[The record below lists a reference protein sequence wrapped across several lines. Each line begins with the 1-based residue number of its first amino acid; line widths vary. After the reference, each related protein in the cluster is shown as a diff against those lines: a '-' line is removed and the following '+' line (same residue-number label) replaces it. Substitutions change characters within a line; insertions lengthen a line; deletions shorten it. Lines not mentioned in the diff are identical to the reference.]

1 MKSLRVGGTAN
12 HIHALFS
19 LNPTT
24 SVSKTIQL
32 IKGASSKWINDNFY
46 SNSRKFK
53 WQGGNGTFSVSE
65 SMVLKVIKY
74 IANQKEHHKTK
85 SFKEEYIEL
94 LKKQNVEYNMQ
105 YVFD

>member
-1 MKSLRVGGTAN
+1 LCFYHKKRKKLIHTEFEAHIWNYIGAIPRKNNMKSLRVGGTAN

-65 SMVLKVIKY
+65 SMVL
-74 IANQKEHHKTK
+74 
-85 SFKEEYIEL
+85 
-94 LKKQNVEYNMQ
+94 
-105 YVFD
+105 